1 MDKKEKL
8 ISVIIPVYNVQEYL
22 IKCIESVINQT
33 YENLEIILV
42 DDGSTDKSTEI
53 CDKVKK
59 NDSRIRVIHKE
70 NGGLSDARNVGI
82 DNANGEY
89 ISFIDSD
96 DYVDDN
102 YIELL
107 YNAIKQYD
115 ADMSIASHRVI
126 YEKNIIDRSTGK
138 EFCAEPI
145 EILKMLL
152 YDNGIDT
159 SAWGKL
165 YKKSLFNEI
174 RFPKG
179 RFFEDSATTYMLIDK
194 SKKIGVCSKPIYNY
208 VIRNN
213 SISNETFS
221 EKKIDLIV
229 STEEMTNYIK
239 NKYPELEKACN
250 RRLMYAY
257 LSTLTQLAKS
267 KVKNKKIQKKLMKYI
282 NKNRNN
288 VLKDKSIPK
297 RDRVGLLST
306 ILGFHC
312 FKYVWKIYSI
322 FTGRN

>member
-33 YENLEIILV
+33 YENLEIIIV

-53 CDKVKK
+53 CNKVKK

-96 DYVDDN
+96 DYVDNN

-221 EKKIDLIV
+221 EKKMDLIV

-288 VLKDKSIPK
+288 VLKDKNIPK

>member
-1 MDKKEKL
+1 MDKSDEL
-8 ISVIIPVYNVQEYL
+8 ISIIVPVYNVEKYVK
-22 IKCIESVINQT
+22 KCIESIIEQT
-33 YENLEIILV
+33 YKNLEIILI
-42 DDGSTDKSTEI
+42 DDGSTDESGKI
-53 CDKVKK
+53 CDEFNNKDK
-59 NDSRIRVIHKE
+59 RIKVIHKQ

-89 ISFIDSD
+89 VSFIDSD
-96 DYVDDN
+96 DYVNDD

-107 YNAIKQYD
+107 FDTVKQYD

-126 YEKNIIDRSTGK
+126 YEKNIIDRSTG
-138 EFCAEPI
+138 ENFCTEPK
-145 EILKMLL
+145 EILEMLL

-179 RFFEDSATTYMLIDK
+179 RLFEDSATTYKLIDK
-194 SKKIGVCSKPIYNY
+194 SKKIAVCSKPIYNY

-213 SISNETFS
+213 SISNENFS
-221 EKKIDLIV
+221 EKKLDLIV

-239 NKYPELEKACN
+239 NNYPELEKACN

-267 KVKNKKIQKKLMKYI
+267 KVKNKKIQKKLMEYI
-282 NKNRNN
+282 CKNRRS
-288 VLKDKSIPK
+288 VLRDKSIPK
-297 RDRVGLLST
+297 RDRIGLLST
-306 ILGFHC
+306 VLGFHC

>member
-1 MDKKEKL
+1 
-8 ISVIIPVYNVQEYL
+8 
-22 IKCIESVINQT
+22 
-33 YENLEIILV
+33 
-42 DDGSTDKSTEI
+42 
-53 CDKVKK
+53 
-59 NDSRIRVIHKE
+59 
-70 NGGLSDARNVGI
+70 
-82 DNANGEY
+82 
-89 ISFIDSD
+89 
-96 DYVDDN
+96 
-102 YIELL
+102 
-107 YNAIKQYD
+107 
-115 ADMSIASHRVI
+115 
-126 YEKNIIDRSTGK
+126 
-138 EFCAEPI
+138 
-145 EILKMLL
+145 MLL

-179 RFFEDSATTYMLIDK
+179 RLFEDSATTYKLIDK

-221 EKKIDLIV
+221 EKKMDLIV

-288 VLKDKSIPK
+288 VLKDKNIPK

>member
-33 YENLEIILV
+33 YENLEIIIV

-96 DYVDDN
+96 DYVDNN

-221 EKKIDLIV
+221 EKKMDLIV

-288 VLKDKSIPK
+288 VLKDKNIPK